1 MHARLSRW
9 LAVSALCTLGA
20 STAAAQAQAPSPQVS
35 VGGLVYTSFFYQ
47 LKDSLN
53 HVNNFDITRAYV
65 NVIGR
70 FSGGLYTRVTADIY
84 RNTAASSN
92 GSLSYRLKYAY
103 AAYTP
108 AGSALTYKVGQI
120 HTAWLDWEEALWDYR
135 VQGSMPLE
143 RGFMTAAG
151 VQNPYMSSSD
161 FGVGVDGKWGPDK
174 ANMQIV
180 VVNGENY
187 NTSPGDKGKDAQ
199 ARLSYR
205 LKNTNDSSRVG
216 GLRLTGY
223 AQYGKA
229 TGGGQRN
236 RFVGMV
242 SYRTRQVTLAGEA
255 AATQDWPAGAAAVN
269 GRVYSA
275 YGVYKFTRSK
285 AAALARVDLYDPQ
298 AGVDDKQTRFI
309 AGLSYQLTPNWRLLA
324 DVDNLSIAG
333 TPTPAQEAVRS
344 QFFFQT
350 QINF

>member
-1 MHARLSRW
+1 VHARLLVPLCALS
-9 LAVSALCTLGA
+9 LAALP
-20 STAAAQAQAPSPQVS
+20 AAAQAQAPSPPQVT
-35 VGGLVYTSFFYQ
+35 VNGLVYTQFVYQ

-53 HVNNFDITRAYV
+53 HVNNFDVTRAYV

-84 RNTAASSN
+84 RNTAVSSN

-108 AGSALTYKVGQI
+108 AGSKLTYKVGQI

-143 RGFMTAAG
+143 RGFMNATG
-151 VQNPYMSSSD
+151 GQQGYVSSSD

-174 ANMQIV
+174 VNMQVV

-199 ARLSYR
+199 ARLSFR
-205 LKNTNDSSRVG
+205 LKNTDDSSRVG

-223 AQYGKA
+223 AQYGKS

-242 SYRTRQVTLAGEA
+242 SYRTRQITLAAEG
-255 AATQDWPAGAAAVN
+255 AATQDWPTGGVAVN

-275 YGVYKFTRSK
+275 YGVYKFTHSK

-324 DVDNLSIAG
+324 DVDNLSITG

-344 QFFFQT
+344 QFYFQT